1 MAVYCKLGMLR
12 DALFVAFAV
21 VWVLT
26 RMIFFPFVYALHF
39 LRYSDVISTAAR
51 FRRHL
56 VGETLINVFHCN
68 NSEIRF
74 VGKLVIIQ
82 TVS

>member
-1 MAVYCKLGMLR
+1 MAVYCKLGILR

-39 LRYSDVISTAAR
+39 LRYTYGDSDVISTPAR

-56 VGETLINVFHCN
+56 VGETLINVFT
-68 NSEIRF
+68 
-74 VGKLVIIQ
+74 VI
-82 TVS
+82 TLKYALLAS